1 MNWGHDT
8 VMALVQEKKGG
19 GPYTKDERT
28 KRQNEVHRLHFEFG
42 YSAVKISDMMKV
54 NRNTINE
61 DIKCLYSNIKD
72 ELRQDSENFI
82 LRQIGRLE
90 SQRVRIV
97 KNITENKIDDNNGI
111 KHEKLL
117 LDVDTRINNLLIKV
131 SSGNKAEPENKI
143 HEETIKDLV
152 LYLLVKHNKDHKLNK
167 EQITSEI
174 INLQQCT
181 VNEAEKI
188 FLQFE
193 NMGLKLCSKFLGIK
207 FTYDLLEFAY
217 LRKYIAP
224 SDSFLIKIQSLFILN
239 AHSEYEIEQLNKR
252 YSEKYG
258 PKNKW
263 SDEIFDK
270 ENKDETKLH
279 TKHAET
285 FSEIATDA
293 LEILSDQRAIKKY
306 IKYINVFFAE
316 EKSQFDK
323 SMNLKE

>member
-1 MNWGHDT
+1 
-8 VMALVQEKKGG
+8 
-19 GPYTKDERT
+19 
-28 KRQNEVHRLHFEFG
+28 
-42 YSAVKISDMMKV
+42 MMKV

-97 KNITENKIDDNNGI
+97 KNITENKIDDNGI

-117 LDVDTRINNLLIKV
+117 LDVDTRINNLLIKI
-131 SSGNKAEPENKI
+131 NPENKTEPSNGI
-143 HEETIKDLV
+143 QEEVIKDFV
-152 LYLLVKHNKDHKLNK
+152 LYLLVKHSKDHKLNQEK
-167 EQITSEI
+167 ITSEI
-174 INLQQCT
+174 VNIWQCS
-181 VNEAEKI
+181 VNKTERI
-188 FLQFE
+188 FSQME
-193 NMGLKLCSKFLGIK
+193 NMGLKFCKKFDGVE
-207 FTYDLLEFAY
+207 FFYDLIEFAY
-217 LRKYIAP
+217 LRRYIAP
-224 SDSFLIKIQSLFILN
+224 SDSFLVKIHSLFILN
-239 AHSEYEIEQLNKR
+239 VHSEYEIKQLNKR

-258 PKNKW
+258 PKNRW
-263 SDEIFDK
+263 SDEVFDK
-270 ENKDETKLH
+270 QNKDETKLQ
-279 TKHAET
+279 TKHADT

>member
-1 MNWGHDT
+1 MNWRHDT

-82 LRQIGRLE
+82 LKQIGRLE

-97 KNITENKIDDNNGI
+97 KNITENKIDDNGI

-131 SSGNKAEPENKI
+131 SSGNKTEPKNKI

-181 VNEAEKI
+181 VDEAEKI
-188 FLQFE
+188 FLQIE

-224 SDSFLIKIQSLFILN
+224 SDSFRVKIHSLFILN
-239 AHSEYEIEQLNKR
+239 ANLEYEIEQLNKR

-263 SDEIFDK
+263 SDDMFE
-270 ENKDETKLH
+270 EHEKDETKLQ

-285 FSEIATDA
+285 FSKIATDA